1 MMILRTLVVL
11 ATAMTCGMALA
22 QTNEPPTR
30 NNAIVYKCTNADGS
44 VIYAQDPCSSDPKK
58 MQTLDTSGALR
69 TGSGGHQDE
78 ISASVADS
86 DCRDNAYNSSRV
98 SAGHITES
106 NDHIAT
112 YRQQLEVLQSDANYA
127 GGTADPAVRKAI
139 DDLDAAIAH
148 ESEFQQKEV
157 ANSDKAY
164 QDALHACEV
173 AAKSKK

>member
-1 MMILRTLVVL
+1 MMILRTLVL
-11 ATAMTCGMALA
+11 ATAMTCGMAMA

-44 VIYAQDPCSSDPKK
+44 VIYAQEPCSSDPKK

-69 TGSGGHQDE
+69 TGSGGHRNE
-78 ISASVADS
+78 IADSVADS

-98 SAGHITES
+98 SADRITVS
-106 NDHIAT
+106 NEHIAT
-112 YRQQLEVLQSDANYA
+112 YRQQLEVLQSDANYG
-127 GGTADPAVRKAI
+127 GGTADPAMRKAI
-139 DDLDAAIAH
+139 DDLDGAIAR
-148 ESEFQQKEV
+148 ESEFQQKEA

-164 QDALHACEV
+164 QDALHACDV

>member
-1 MMILRTLVVL
+1 MMILRTLVL

-44 VIYAQDPCSSDPKK
+44 VIYAQEPCSSDPKK

-69 TGSGGHQDE
+69 TGSGGHQNE
-78 ISASVADS
+78 IADSVADS
-86 DCRDNAYNSSRV
+86 DCRDTAYNSSRV
-98 SAGHITES
+98 SADRITVS
-106 NDHIAT
+106 NEHIAT
-112 YRQQLEVLQSDANYA
+112 YRQQLEVLQSDANYG
-127 GGTADPAVRKAI
+127 GGTADPAMRKAI
-139 DDLDAAIAH
+139 DDLDGAIAR
-148 ESEFQQKEV
+148 ESEFQQKEA

-164 QDALHACEV
+164 QDALHACDV